1 MDGACGMERK
11 NVDGKKPFA
20 RSRRRLGTVL
30 KIFLE
35 E

>member
-1 MDGACGMERK
+1 MDGACGMDRK

-30 KIFLE
+30 KRVLKE
-35 E
+35 